1 MKKFLHSI
9 FLYLLLLPSLALAQ
23 PSSSPFGP
31 VPPSDAPYD
40 ATTWDG
46 SMLPP
51 TQNAVRDEIESIIAS
66 PTFSGD
72 ILPDTDNAYD
82 IGSLTHRFRNLYL
95 SGIATAPMLYG
106 TTLYGTT
113 LYGST
118 ASGGDASIQ
127 STSHATKGTVTL
139 GGDVVV
145 KATTNDG
152 STDVLSL
159 TDSDDVKV
167 FSIDTTGNA
176 LINNA
181 VVKDTMTVGTNGTD
195 GTISLYS
202 EQGGTDYTVTLNPN
216 ATMTEDTS
224 YTLPPNKGSAGYVL
238 STDGTG
244 AMSWSVVGHE
254 TVVSTISV
262 LDVDDMYQGTLA
274 NYGQG
279 AVDVYV
285 ELPVAA
291 ANMSA
296 VCTIG
301 TAQAGNVW
309 GVKASV
315 SDKIYLDGV
324 AGSDGEYVVTTPV
337 VGTMLRLRTVKTG
350 ASSYD
355 WIAISDVGTWLVE
368 DSFDL
373 VAETGDTLITEGSD
387 QLIVG

>member
-46 SMLPP
+46 SYLAP
-51 TQNAVRDEIESIIAS
+51 TQNAVRDEIEAVIG
-66 PTFSGD
+66 TFSVSDNYIPYQQPAPAGFGD
-72 ILPDTDNAYD
+72 SP
-82 IGSLTHRFRNLYL
+82 L
-95 SGIATAPMLYG
+95 SVSGGNVVNSGTYTGATI
-106 TTLYGTT
+106 
-113 LYGST
+113 YGSS

-355 WIAISDVGTWLVE
+355 WIAISDVGTWAAE

-373 VAETGDTLITEGSD
+373 VAENGDTLVTEDSN